1 MNHINNGHGFKK
13 MQISKPKPQPPIL
26 TIVSTA
32 GVGKSTLG
40 ALFPSPIFI
49 QAEESGAAF
58 EKWSEDAQPDLA
70 PRLPRARRKD
80 KNAQCYG
87 NQTVEMSIS
96 TKNGLLD
103 QLRWLASEK
112 HQYKTVVVDT
122 VTTLNKLF
130 EHEITESYCVD
141 NVAEAAGGFHKGFIV
156 AQEMHSEIV
165 NACEALRKK
174 GLAIVFLAHTGLQ
187 RIKNRPDVDEY
198 VVYSLDM
205 HEKSVS
211 VYANL
216 SDAVI
221 YIKKEEFVQGTKQ
234 DKKGN
239 TTKYGKMVATGERV
253 LVTSGDG
260 LVGFVNAKNRYKMP
274 VEIPLKEGENPLLE
288 YIPFF
293 DIKEKEDETL
303 RD

>member
-1 MNHINNGHGFKK
+1 M
-13 MQISKPKPQPPIL
+13 
-26 TIVSTA
+26 
-32 GVGKSTLG
+32 
-40 ALFPSPIFI
+40 
-49 QAEESGAAF
+49 
-58 EKWSEDAQPDLA
+58 
-70 PRLPRARRKD
+70 
-80 KNAQCYG
+80 
-87 NQTVEMSIS
+87 
-96 TKNGLLD
+96 
-103 QLRWLASEK
+103 
-112 HQYKTVVVDT
+112 
-122 VTTLNKLF
+122 
-130 EHEITESYCVD
+130 
-141 NVAEAAGGFHKGFIV
+141 
-156 AQEMHSEIV
+156 
-165 NACEALRKK
+165 
-174 GLAIVFLAHTGLQ
+174 AHTGLQ

-239 TTKYGKMVATGERV
+239 TTKFGKMVSTGERV

-293 DIKEKEDETL
+293 NVEGKKDETL